1 LIAFLKLSAQSCNNG
16 IGKLVYE
23 KVSDYKL
30 NGIARFGTNKAIKEV
45 VRINSFSSILNI
57 TSLYVIFIL
66 ILDNKKRA
74 SDQSNGRMYTSV
86 PRR

>member
-1 LIAFLKLSAQSCNNG
+1 LIEFEKLSAQSCNNG

-30 NGIARFGTNKAIKEV
+30 NGIARFGTNKALKEV
-45 VRINSFSSILNI
+45 VRISSFFLYFEI
-57 TSLYVIFIL
+57 TSLNVIFIL
-66 ILDNKKRA
+66 IIDNEKRA
-74 SDQSNGRMYTSV
+74 SDQSIGRMYTSV